1 LKSGQHIPDV
11 HDSLPNHFGNT
22 LPARNSVAATH
33 TVSDVWRWDDPL
45 PALGVLYP
53 LAVFMKNGKV
63 STELLV
69 SEEPV
74 PAPG

>member
-1 LKSGQHIPDV
+1 MWQLFEGITGAVDV
-11 HDSLPNHFGNT
+11 KQRWERARALLHDH
-22 LPARNSVAATH
+22 RH
-33 TVSDVWRWDDPL
+33 TVSDVWSWHDPL

-53 LAVFMKNGKV
+53 LAVFLKNGKV

-74 PAPG
+74 AAPA